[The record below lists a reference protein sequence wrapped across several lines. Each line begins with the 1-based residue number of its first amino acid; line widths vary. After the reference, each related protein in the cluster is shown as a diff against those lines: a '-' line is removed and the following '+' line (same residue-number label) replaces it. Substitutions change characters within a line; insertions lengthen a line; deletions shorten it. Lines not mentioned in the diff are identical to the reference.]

1 MLKIVV
7 LFLMLMLIISMVG
20 NVVTKFFAPPK
31 PPEEPKAQTRSKCS
45 NCGRVVVGT
54 APCICGKG

>member
-1 MLKIVV
+1 
-7 LFLMLMLIISMVG
+7 MLMLIISMVG